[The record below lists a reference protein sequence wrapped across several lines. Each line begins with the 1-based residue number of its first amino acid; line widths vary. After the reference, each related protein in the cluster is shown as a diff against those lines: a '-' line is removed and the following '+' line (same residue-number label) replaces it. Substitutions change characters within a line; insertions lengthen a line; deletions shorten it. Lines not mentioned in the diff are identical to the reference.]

1 MAILHQPQHQHQ
13 HQLVAQQHR
22 VPPPLAP
29 HRFCKIALQSMGSVE
44 AWIGRAPFA
53 AWLAPAASTSLST
66 TGSARREHRPPHQ
79 RPLKTALRPRQQ
91 LLASLGQGSP
101 RRRSEAHACV
111 QNRQFGTA
119 ALGSLRHRLQ
129 PFAPRTLEVLTHT
142 SLVVAAMASPE
153 VTVGQSLAVVDS
165 TLSPHPRVGRSRF
178 QPLRQAKVPIAPLRT
193 HSSAMGSRTATAG
206 EACKTSPSHSH
217 SRQTASGRRD
227 RLSSCSFGPMAAICL
242 VCCHHRTQMLAAFI
256 SSSPLCKTTI
266 PTVGKGPSSC
276 KMVAGTMSRWSSR
289 QAHHLLP
296 SLLMAHCLAAVPC
309 R

>member
-1 MAILHQPQHQHQ
+1 MAILHRPQHQHQ

-119 ALGSLRHRLQ
+119 ALGSLRHRQQ
-129 PFAPRTLEVLTHT
+129 PFAPRTLEVLTPT
-142 SLVVAAMASPE
+142 SPVVAATASQA
-153 VTVGQSLAVVDS
+153 VTVGRSHVTVASTHSL
-165 TLSPHPRVGRSRF
+165 HPQDGRLKF
-178 QPLRQAKVPIAPLRT
+178 QLLQQAKVPTVPLLT
-193 HSSAMGSRTATAG
+193 HSSAMGSSTAIAG
-206 EACKTSPSHSH
+206 EACKTSNSPSH
-217 SRQTASGRRD
+217 SRQMALSRRD
-227 RLSSCSFGPMAAICL
+227 PLSSCSFGQMVATCL
-242 VCCHHRTQMLAAFI
+242 VCCLQHTQRLVASI
-256 SSSPLCKTTI
+256 SSLPSCKMTI
-266 PTVGKGPSSC
+266 PTVGKAPLSC
-276 KMVAGTMSRWSSR
+276 KTDVGIMWR
-289 QAHHLLP
+289 
-296 SLLMAHCLAAVPC
+296 
-309 R
+309 